1 MTITD
6 SSSGDRN
13 GCFRGDGCLED
24 VWFGN
29 PLLVDDL
36 GDIFVT
42 SEGDTVRFRGS
53 DSLTDLVNLLETIFV
68 GESKESEVTL
78 SFILLLRKA
87 SLGAAESVV

>member
-13 GCFRGDGCLED
+13 GCFRGNSCLED
-24 VWFGN
+24 VWFGK
-29 PLLVDDL
+29 PLPVN
-36 GDIFVT
+36 DIFVT
-42 SEGDTVRFRGS
+42 DEGDTVRFRGS

>member
-36 GDIFVT
+36 FVT